1 MRHVAVLFVAATLC
15 LVGAG
20 AGALV
25 FLAGDMPGREESR
38 EIVGTDLD
46 GNELKLSEFRGKVVL
61 LVFWA
66 SDQGDDPLTQT
77 CLKRLQKRY
86 DSAPFRVLGVNGDAA
101 RPLAKQTAQR
111 NRFDFHSFYDG
122 PNGPIARQWG
132 VLEYPTFYL
141 LDHRGAVEERY
152 DGFLIPEE
160 VETDV
165 AKLLVRINQ
174 K

>member
-1 MRHVAVLFVAATLC
+1 ARVLRLRAGCPRRVPDLGLCGQIRRPGGDRPMRHVAVLFVAATLC

-61 LVFWA
+61 LVFWV

-86 DSAPFRVLGVNGDAA
+86 DSAPFRVLGVNGD
-101 RPLAKQTAQR
+101 
-111 NRFDFHSFYDG
+111 
-122 PNGPIARQWG
+122 
-132 VLEYPTFYL
+132 
-141 LDHRGAVEERY
+141 
-152 DGFLIPEE
+152 
-160 VETDV
+160 
-165 AKLLVRINQ
+165 
-174 K
+174 

>member
-1 MRHVAVLFVAATLC
+1 M
-15 LVGAG
+15 
-20 AGALV
+20 
-25 FLAGDMPGREESR
+25 
-38 EIVGTDLD
+38 
-46 GNELKLSEFRGKVVL
+46 
-61 LVFWA
+61 
-66 SDQGDDPLTQT
+66 
-77 CLKRLQKRY
+77 
-86 DSAPFRVLGVNGDAA
+86 
-101 RPLAKQTAQR
+101 AKQSAQR

-122 PNGPIARQWG
+122 PNGPIAGQWG